1 MARSEGRFD
10 LPPEKVHDAPSRSPH
25 SYLSHLGS
33 RLFLAPAHELAGTRR
48 STLFSV
54 IFIFDA
60 RARRRTSRLDRIRS
74 IETTAD
80 PNARLTAWLRAV
92 RQLAAELDGSD
103 FAPRIQTN
111 LVKALGES
119 MSIGR
124 PTGLRWDEQRMDAL
138 HDVVGDA
145 RALAATLYRYAD
157 AAEERGPGDLN
168 LETMLM
174 KKVEW
179 RARDLH
185 RRHALRHSTRERPL
199 TEAVPRASRAR
210 AEHHALICQIAD
222 HAARQGDDVY
232 RDVVR
237 LKLTGWSDTDIAR
250 ELGISRPKV
259 QRRIGRLRAWL
270 AGRESA

>member
-1 MARSEGRFD
+1 M
-10 LPPEKVHDAPSRSPH
+10 
-25 SYLSHLGS
+25 GS
-33 RLFLAPAHELAGTRR
+33 RLFPAPAHWIAGYGRPV
-48 STLFSV
+48 LFSV

-60 RARRRTSRLDRIRS
+60 RARRRTNRLERIRS
-74 IETTAD
+74 IEATAD
-80 PNARLTAWLRAV
+80 PNARLAAWLRAV
-92 RQLAAELDGSD
+92 RQLAAELAGSD
-103 FAPRIQTN
+103 FAARIQTN
-111 LVKALGES
+111 LVRALGES
-119 MSIGR
+119 MNIGR
-124 PTGLRWDEQRMDAL
+124 PTGLRWDDHRLDAL

-185 RRHALRHSTRERPL
+185 RRHALRHSAREKPL
-199 TEAVPRASRAR
+199 ATAVPRATRAQ
-210 AEHHALICQIAD
+210 AEHHALIRQIAD
-222 HAARQGDDVY
+222 HAAQQGDDVY

-237 LKLTGWSDTDIAR
+237 LKLSGLSDTDIAR

-259 QRRIGRLRAWL
+259 QRRVGRLRAWITGGEC
-270 AGRESA
+270 A